1 MDPKVQKWKEIKKE
15 KEIRVKQEENSGNL
29 RIVLKVEKRGLS
41 VVVVR
46 ISNDCDK
53 RKADKLV
60 RPYNHLEVL
69 SAQVSNST

>member
-15 KEIRVKQEENSGNL
+15 KEIKVKQEKNSGNL
-29 RIVLKVEKRGLS
+29 RIVLKVEKRGLF

-46 ISNDCDK
+46 ISNDCGM

-60 RPYNHLEVL
+60 SDFKCPESHFGHWLD
-69 SAQVSNST
+69 